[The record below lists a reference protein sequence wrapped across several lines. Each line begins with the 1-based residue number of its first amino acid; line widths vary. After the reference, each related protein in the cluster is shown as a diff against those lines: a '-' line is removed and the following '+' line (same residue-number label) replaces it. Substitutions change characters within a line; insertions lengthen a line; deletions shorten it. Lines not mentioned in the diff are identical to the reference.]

1 MSALWFVALPL
12 LVAYASALWWCVELW
27 SLPEGYF
34 AHGPLVPAVM
44 AYVVW
49 SRRAEWRKVAAS
61 PDVRGFWLLGP
72 ALLLHLCGAALS
84 IDSVSAASLVLA
96 IPGAAWVAVGRA
108 RLQGMWPA
116 LWMFAFAAPLPI
128 YVTDRIAFELK
139 EVAVH
144 GGVWL
149 AQATGLGIE
158 RDGASLLVEGQTQ
171 ALDVADPCGGLRSLL
186 AMITLVYCVAF
197 FLGPPQALRRIALML
212 VAAPIAVLVNVVRIA
227 AICWLAKGYGV
238 PFATGTGHDVM
249 NGIAWVLDLALVL
262 ALDALLTRRS
272 GQGDGTPAA
281 SKPVAM
287 PARSMRLPRVA
298 AWLWPLCLC
307 LCALSFTRA
316 EPS

>member
-1 MSALWFVALPL
+1 MSPLWFVAMPL
-12 LVAYASALWWCVELW
+12 IVAYASALWWCVELW

-49 SRRAEWRKVAAS
+49 ARRSEWRKVAPV
-61 PDVRGFWLLGP
+61 PDARGFWLLGP

-84 IDSVSAASLVLA
+84 IDSVAAASLVLA

-108 RLQGMWPA
+108 RLVGLWPA

-158 RDGASLLVEGQTQ
+158 RDGASLLVEGQTHT
-171 ALDVADPCGGLRSLL
+171 
-186 AMITLVYCVAF
+186 I
-197 FLGPPQALRRIALML
+197 
-212 VAAPIAVLVNVVRIA
+212 
-227 AICWLAKGYGV
+227 GV
-238 PFATGTGHDVM
+238 
-249 NGIAWVLDLALVL
+249 IE
-262 ALDALLTRRS
+262 ALL
-272 GQGDGTPAA
+272 G
-281 SKPVAM
+281 
-287 PARSMRLPRVA
+287 
-298 AWLWPLCLC
+298 
-307 LCALSFTRA
+307 
-316 EPS
+316 